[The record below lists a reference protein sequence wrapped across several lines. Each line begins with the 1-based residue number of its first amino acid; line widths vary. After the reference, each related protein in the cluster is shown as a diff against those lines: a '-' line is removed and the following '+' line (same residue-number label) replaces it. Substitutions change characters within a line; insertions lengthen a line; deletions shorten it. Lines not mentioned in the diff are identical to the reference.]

1 MDYFSI
7 LSLDREPFSNSPD
20 PEYFYHS
27 RQHLDCLQKLEL
39 SLHLRRGLNVIIGDV
54 GTGKTTLCRQII
66 RRFAQRKEVETH
78 LILDPVFKDG
88 PDFLATVA
96 RLLSG
101 KRPPEEASDWQ
112 VKEFIKNSLFRK
124 GVDQKKITVL
134 IIDEGQKIPSYCL
147 EILREF
153 LNYETNDYKLLQIVI
168 FAQTEF
174 ESVIR
179 NHPNFADRISLRHF
193 LKALSFSDTRMMI
206 RFRLEKSS
214 TSKQNLDLFTLPAL
228 IAVYRATGGFPRK
241 IINLC
246 HQCILAMIIQNRSKV
261 GWGTVRRCSERVFHI
276 RPRRWP
282 HWASAVG
289 LLAVLAAVGW
299 WQSWPPFKPVWQEPI
314 AAPVH
319 QTPARIPAAPAA
331 PPAAEAAIV
340 PAPSPTAAEAA
351 PAAAAALA
359 PTPLPEPATPPSAP
373 PAAEPAPPAPAALA
387 AALALQPAEPPPA
400 AVALPRTG
408 LPGAPPEYLGK
419 IAIQRNETVSGLI
432 HKIYGQ
438 YSNRHFRAIIIANPQ
453 IEDPDRI
460 LVGQRIQLPALAATI
475 KPSNREAWW
484 VKVRETDSLQEAFD
498 LIRNHPDT
506 APPLRL
512 IAYWQ
517 PGPGTRFAVVLRQF
531 FANPQTAEMQLR
543 LLPVGLGATSGIVS
557 AWGEDAVFFSD
568 PYYVA
573 KQ

>member
-101 KRPPEEASDWQ
+101 KRPPEETSDWQ

-134 IIDEGQKIPSYCL
+134 IIDEGQKIPDFCL

-153 LNYETNDYKLLQIVI
+153 LNYETNEYKLLQIVI
-168 FAQTEF
+168 FAQLEF

-179 NHPNFADRISLRHF
+179 SHPNFADRITLSHH
-193 LKALSFSDTRMMI
+193 LKPLSFSDTRMMI

-228 IAVYRATGGFPRK
+228 IAIYRATGGFPRK

-246 HQCILAMIIQNRSKV
+246 HQCILAMIIQNRTKV
-261 GWGTVRRCSERVFHI
+261 GWGTVRRCSERVFQVN
-276 RPRRWP
+276 PRRWP
-282 HWASAVG
+282 RWAAALG
-289 LLAVLAAVGW
+289 LVAVLAAVGW
-299 WQSWPPFKPVWQEPI
+299 WHSWPLLRPVLQRPA

-319 QTPARIPAAPAA
+319 REPVPMPAAPGA
-331 PPAAEAAIV
+331 PA
-340 PAPSPTAAEAA
+340 AAEAA
-351 PAAAAALA
+351 PA
-359 PTPLPEPATPPSAP
+359 PA
-373 PAAEPAPPAPAALA
+373 PAPAAAEGAPA
-387 AALALQPAEPPPA
+387 AAIAAAPVAESAPAGPPSVPAAAEPVPPPA
-400 AVALPRTG
+400 AAPTVAALAVQPVE
-408 LPGAPPEYLGK
+408 PAPAAVAPPKPHSGPPESLGR
-419 IAIQRNETVSGLI
+419 ITINRNETVSGLI
-432 HKIYGQ
+432 HKVYGQ
-438 YSNRHFRAIIIANPQ
+438 YTNRHFRAIIMANPQ
-453 IEDPDRI
+453 IDDPDRI
-460 LVGQRIQLPALAATI
+460 LVGQSIQIPAMAVAA
-475 KPSNREAWW
+475 KRPNRDAWW
-484 VKVRETDSLQEAFD
+484 VQVGEADTLQEAFE
-498 LIRNHPDT
+498 LIRRYPES
-506 APPLRL
+506 APPVRV
-512 IAYWQ
+512 IPFWQ
-517 PGPGTRFAVVLRQF
+517 PGPGTRFALVFKQF
-531 FANPQTAEMQLR
+531 FTSSQAAELQLN
-543 LLPVGLGATSGIVS
+543 LLPSHLAAGSRIVS
-557 AWGEDAVFFSD
+557 SWDEDAVFYSD
-568 PYYVA
+568 PYYAA
-573 KQ
+573 KP